1 MMAFFSNDFT
11 QERWKKA
18 ALKNAF
24 ALLAKQRFEHAAAF
38 FLLADKLWDAVQV
51 CISRLG
57 DLQLAFVITR
67 LYEGDN
73 GPVYERLLKES
84 VLGVSVNPGS
94 VSSSRQLE
102 ASCDP
107 FMRSIAHWLL
117 QDYSG
122 ALETLL
128 ITPTEKE
135 PSRRGTEARREQKCT
150 PDPAIFNFYFF
161 LRSHPLLLRRDYGS
175 RAAKSLFQTQPN
187 LSKSPRVCGHSLSGV
202 GDEPLTPAERGL
214 LFSTAYHH
222 LTHGCPL
229 LALDVLSKLPK
240 SCNLGS
246 EVCQTSMNGGNYE
259 SEALTAVTSRTEV
272 ESRHST
278 EDSMVGMIQSGT
290 LGDDF
295 GFGGTK
301 AASKMES
308 EDDFDWSQPVSS
320 HFGGGGVVDDDE
332 FDWGQPVSSQVG
344 GFSEDYEHS
353 EDDEG
358 EDWSK
363 PVSLKLDAMDLSP
376 PNTNRQ
382 PSPEEET
389 HDGDKTGGDKE
400 TDGASSTLSTWG
412 LFILSLAEQLQY
424 NACLSILTEELNT
437 IYIPACCNYLWEAK
451 GKNSLPI
458 LPLAV
463 QKTDQNL
470 SAYYKA
476 NAFEKT
482 VLSLRGMLVEWLRSE
497 TKIVKEVC
505 GFELVEEDP
514 EDVLEDSAPAGYDVL
529 TTLMNY
535 TALHASTTPSLL
547 TMKLELMHLMNTLLP
562 WETTGHT
569 HVVQDLS
576 RDTLPTFAVDP
587 AQLPILTS
595 CSLPAKHLTNLALHL
610 SLMSASIIEIL
621 ATHTCP
627 PISSKPIPHV
637 NEVFDLCCAISHC
650 LTVCLSPMRPADV
663 SMTTANRTP
672 TQSFSQSWSERQQQL
687 AEGKSPAGS
696 PLLSSGRP
704 KLERGSSSSFE
715 SFSHLGTPNSKPSK
729 WPGVDNW
736 PNTLSSDEGKDPTPL
751 SLVLVE
757 CSIAV
762 YLGLL
767 AAAWSWHS
775 PSDLLTLLK
784 NAPTHETWY
793 SAFGGGM
800 DVKKGDEKGKRS
812 KGFLMQTVSAMT
824 RRIKM
829 IRKGGEAQEEGWSGA
844 GLFIAPKRTLLD
856 HYLSLVR

>member
-1 MMAFFSNDFT
+1 M
-11 QERWKKA
+11 
-18 ALKNAF
+18 
-24 ALLAKQRFEHAAAF
+24 
-38 FLLADKLWDAVQV
+38 
-51 CISRLG
+51 
-57 DLQLAFVITR
+57 
-67 LYEGDN
+67 
-73 GPVYERLLKES
+73 
-84 VLGVSVNPGS
+84 
-94 VSSSRQLE
+94 
-102 ASCDP
+102 
-107 FMRSIAHWLL
+107 
-117 QDYSG
+117 
-122 ALETLL
+122 
-128 ITPTEKE
+128 
-135 PSRRGTEARREQKCT
+135 
-150 PDPAIFNFYFF
+150 
-161 LRSHPLLLRRDYGS
+161 
-175 RAAKSLFQTQPN
+175 
-187 LSKSPRVCGHSLSGV
+187 
-202 GDEPLTPAERGL
+202 
-214 LFSTAYHH
+214 
-222 LTHGCPL
+222 
-229 LALDVLSKLPK
+229 
-240 SCNLGS
+240 
-246 EVCQTSMNGGNYE
+246 
-259 SEALTAVTSRTEV
+259 

-301 AASKMES
+301 AASKVES

-320 HFGGGGVVDDDE
+320 QFGGGGVVDDDE
-332 FDWGQPVSSQVG
+332 FDWGQPVSSQMG
-344 GFSEDYEHS
+344 GFNEDF
-353 EDDEG
+353 EDDHDED

-363 PVSLKLDAMDLSP
+363 PLSSELDSP
-376 PNTNRQ
+376 PNTDRQ
-382 PSPEEET
+382 PSLEKET
-389 HDGDKTGGDKE
+389 HDGDKRGGDEE

-451 GKNSLPI
+451 GKDSLPI

-463 QKTDQNL
+463 QTTDQNL
-470 SAYYKA
+470 AAYYRA

-505 GFELVEEDP
+505 GFELVEEEP
-514 EDVLEDSAPAGYDVL
+514 EAVLEDSSPAGYDVL

-547 TMKLELMHLMNTLLP
+547 TMKVELMHLMNTLLP
-562 WETTGHT
+562 WETTSHSQ
-569 HVVQDLS
+569 VVRDLS
-576 RDTLPTFAVDP
+576 RDALPTFAVDP

-650 LTVCLSPMRPADV
+650 LTVCLSPMRLADV
-663 SMTTANRTP
+663 SMTTASGTP
-672 TQSFSQSWSERQQQL
+672 TQSFSQSWSERQQHQL
-687 AEGKSPAGS
+687 PEGKSPSGS
-696 PLLSSGRP
+696 PLLPLGRP
-704 KLERGSSSSFE
+704 KLERGSSGNLE
-715 SFSHLGTPNSKPSK
+715 SFSHLATPNSKPSK

-800 DVKKGDEKGKRS
+800 DVKKADEKGKRS
-812 KGFLMQTVSAMT
+812 KSFLMQTVSAMT

-829 IRKGGEAQEEGWSGA
+829 MRKGGETQEEGWTGV
-844 GLFIAPKRTLLD
+844 GLFIAPKKTLLD
-856 HYLSLVR
+856 HYLSLVC

>member
-1 MMAFFSNDFT
+1 MAAFFSNDFT

-38 FLLADKLWDAVQV
+38 FLLANKLWDAVQV
-51 CISRLG
+51 CITRLG

-84 VLGVSVNPGS
+84 VLGISVNPES
-94 VSSSRQLE
+94 VSPSRQLE
-102 ASCDP
+102 TSSDP

-135 PSRRGTEARREQKCT
+135 PGKRAMETRMEQNCP

-175 RAAKSLFQTQPN
+175 RAAKSLFQTQPHP
-187 LSKSPRVCGHSLSGV
+187 SKSPQVYAHSLSGV
-202 GDEPLTPAERGL
+202 GNEPLTPAERGL

-246 EVCQTSMNGGNYE
+246 EVSRTFMNDGGYE
-259 SEALTAVTSRTEV
+259 GEALTVVTSRTEV
-272 ESRHST
+272 ELRHST

-301 AASKMES
+301 AASKVES

-320 HFGGGGVVDDDE
+320 QFGGGGVVDDDE
-332 FDWGQPVSSQVG
+332 FDWGQPVSSQIG
-344 GFSEDYEHS
+344 GFNEDF
-353 EDDEG
+353 EDDHDED

-363 PVSLKLDAMDLSP
+363 PVSSELDSP
-376 PNTNRQ
+376 PNTDRQ
-382 PSPEEET
+382 PSLEKET
-389 HDGDKTGGDKE
+389 HDGDKRGGDEE
-400 TDGASSTLSTWG
+400 TDSASSTLSTWG

-451 GKNSLPI
+451 GKDSLPI

-463 QKTDQNL
+463 QTTDQNL
-470 SAYYKA
+470 AAYYRA

-505 GFELVEEDP
+505 GFELVEEEP
-514 EDVLEDSAPAGYDVL
+514 EAVLEDSSPAGYDVL

-547 TMKLELMHLMNTLLP
+547 TMKVELMHLMNTLLP
-562 WETTGHT
+562 WETTSHSQ
-569 HVVQDLS
+569 VVRDLS
-576 RDTLPTFAVDP
+576 RDALPTFAVDP

-637 NEVFDLCCAISHC
+637 NEIFDLCCAISHC
-650 LTVCLSPMRPADV
+650 LTVCLSPMRLADV
-663 SMTTANRTP
+663 SMTTASGTP
-672 TQSFSQSWSERQQQL
+672 TQSFSQSWSERQHQL
-687 AEGKSPAGS
+687 PEGKSPSGS
-696 PLLSSGRP
+696 PLLPLGRP
-704 KLERGSSSSFE
+704 KLERGSSGNLE
-715 SFSHLGTPNSKPSK
+715 SFSHLATPNSKPSK

-800 DVKKGDEKGKRS
+800 DVKKADEKGKRS
-812 KGFLMQTVSAMT
+812 KSFLMQTVSAMT

-829 IRKGGEAQEEGWSGA
+829 MRKGGETQEEGWTGV
-844 GLFIAPKRTLLD
+844 GLFIAPKKTLLD
-856 HYLSLVR
+856 HYLSLVC

>member
-1 MMAFFSNDFT
+1 MAAFFSNDFT

-38 FLLADKLWDAVQV
+38 FLLANKLWDAVQV
-51 CISRLG
+51 CITRLG

-84 VLGVSVNPGS
+84 VLGISVNPES
-94 VSSSRQLE
+94 VSPSRQLE
-102 ASCDP
+102 TSSDP

-128 ITPTEKE
+128 IAPTEKE
-135 PSRRGTEARREQKCT
+135 PGKRATETRMEQNCP

-175 RAAKSLFQTQPN
+175 RAAKSLFQTQPHP
-187 LSKSPRVCGHSLSGV
+187 SKSPQVYTHSLSGV
-202 GDEPLTPAERGL
+202 GNEPLTPAERGL

-246 EVCQTSMNGGNYE
+246 EVCQTFMNDGGYE
-259 SEALTAVTSRTEV
+259 REALTVVTSRTEV

-278 EDSMVGMIQSGT
+278 EDLMVGMIQSGT

-301 AASKMES
+301 VASKVES

-320 HFGGGGVVDDDE
+320 QFGGGGVVDDDE
-332 FDWGQPVSSQVG
+332 FDWGQPVSSQMG
-344 GFSEDYEHS
+344 GFNEDF
-353 EDDEG
+353 EDDHDED

-363 PVSLKLDAMDLSP
+363 PVSSELDSP
-376 PNTNRQ
+376 PNTDRQ
-382 PSPEEET
+382 PSLEKET
-389 HDGDKTGGDKE
+389 HDGDKRGGDEE
-400 TDGASSTLSTWG
+400 TDSASSTLSTWG

-451 GKNSLPI
+451 GKDSLPI

-463 QKTDQNL
+463 QTTDQNL
-470 SAYYKA
+470 AAYYRA
-476 NAFEKT
+476 SAFEKT

-505 GFELVEEDP
+505 GFELVEEEP
-514 EDVLEDSAPAGYDVL
+514 EAVLEDSSPAGYDVL

-547 TMKLELMHLMNTLLP
+547 TMKVELMHLMNTLLP
-562 WETTGHT
+562 WETTSHSQ
-569 HVVQDLS
+569 VVRDLS
-576 RDTLPTFAVDP
+576 RDALPTFAVDP

-650 LTVCLSPMRPADV
+650 LTVCLSPMRLADV
-663 SMTTANRTP
+663 SMTTASGTP
-672 TQSFSQSWSERQQQL
+672 TQSFSQSWSERQHHQL
-687 AEGKSPAGS
+687 PEGKSPSGS
-696 PLLSSGRP
+696 PLLPLGRP
-704 KLERGSSSSFE
+704 KLERGSSGNLE
-715 SFSHLGTPNSKPSK
+715 SFSHLATPNSKPSK

-800 DVKKGDEKGKRS
+800 DVKKADEKGKRS
-812 KGFLMQTVSAMT
+812 KSFLMQTVSAMT

-829 IRKGGEAQEEGWSGA
+829 MRKGGETQEEGWTRV
-844 GLFIAPKRTLLD
+844 GLFIAPKKTLLD
-856 HYLSLVR
+856 HYLSLVC

>member
-1 MMAFFSNDFT
+1 MAAFFSNDFT

-38 FLLADKLWDAVQV
+38 FLLANKLWDAVQV
-51 CISRLG
+51 CITRLG

-84 VLGVSVNPGS
+84 VLGISVNPES
-94 VSSSRQLE
+94 VSPSRQLE
-102 ASCDP
+102 ASSDP

-135 PSRRGTEARREQKCT
+135 PGKRAMETRMEQNCP

-175 RAAKSLFQTQPN
+175 RAAKSLFQTQPHP
-187 LSKSPRVCGHSLSGV
+187 SKSPQVYAHSLSGV
-202 GDEPLTPAERGL
+202 GNEPLTPAERGL

-246 EVCQTSMNGGNYE
+246 EVCQTFMNDG
-259 SEALTAVTSRTEV
+259 EALTVVTSRTEV

-301 AASKMES
+301 AASKVES

-320 HFGGGGVVDDDE
+320 QFGGGGVVDDDE
-332 FDWGQPVSSQVG
+332 FDWGQPVSSQIG
-344 GFSEDYEHS
+344 GFNEDF
-353 EDDEG
+353 EDDHDED

-363 PVSLKLDAMDLSP
+363 PVSSELDSP
-376 PNTNRQ
+376 PNTDRQ
-382 PSPEEET
+382 PSLEKET
-389 HDGDKTGGDKE
+389 HDGDKRGGDEE
-400 TDGASSTLSTWG
+400 TDSASSTLSTWG

-451 GKNSLPI
+451 GKDSLPI

-463 QKTDQNL
+463 QTTDQNL
-470 SAYYKA
+470 AAYYRT

-505 GFELVEEDP
+505 GFELVEEEP
-514 EDVLEDSAPAGYDVL
+514 EAVLEDSSPAGYDVL

-547 TMKLELMHLMNTLLP
+547 TMKVELMHLMNTLLP
-562 WETTGHT
+562 WETTSHSQ
-569 HVVQDLS
+569 VVRDLS
-576 RDTLPTFAVDP
+576 RDALPTFAVDP

-650 LTVCLSPMRPADV
+650 LTVCLSPMRLADV
-663 SMTTANRTP
+663 SMTTASGTP
-672 TQSFSQSWSERQQQL
+672 TQSFSQSWSERQHQL
-687 AEGKSPAGS
+687 PEGKSPSGS
-696 PLLSSGRP
+696 PLLPLGRP
-704 KLERGSSSSFE
+704 KLERGSSGNLE
-715 SFSHLGTPNSKPSK
+715 SFSHLATPNSKPSK

-800 DVKKGDEKGKRS
+800 DVKKADEKGKRS
-812 KGFLMQTVSAMT
+812 KSFLMQTVSAMT

-829 IRKGGEAQEEGWSGA
+829 MRKGGETQEEGWTGV
-844 GLFIAPKRTLLD
+844 GLFIAPKKTLLD
-856 HYLSLVR
+856 HYLSLVC